1 VDSAQAGAGTQR
13 SRESWAAYLV
23 EEFLRVYGL
32 GSVIGVRREWLVG
45 VDGVMLLRRWL
56 IEMMLLE
63 NRVHYRG
70 GVKRLN
76 PLLTEQ
82 QRRELLALPALAPTE
97 HSVISASAAYARA
110 MLPRARR
117 LLASI
122 QVPYPEAFEAATLRH
137 LRATVGERI
146 LP

>member
-1 VDSAQAGAGTQR
+1 
-13 SRESWAAYLV
+13 
-23 EEFLRVYGL
+23 
-32 GSVIGVRREWLVG
+32 
-45 VDGVMLLRRWL
+45 
-56 IEMMLLE
+56 
-63 NRVHYRG
+63 
-70 GVKRLN
+70 
-76 PLLTEQ
+76 LLTEQ